1 MRVPSPHYDDFASPY
16 VGPITAADF
25 NHSGHLGLAVGLI
38 NNEAA
43 VILLGHGDG
52 PFVPSSAVFANAVGM
67 PTNAMGA
74 ADFNTDGNLD
84 LAIINGVSGQLPV
97 VLGYGDGAFST
108 AGDLYNG
115 TLPVGVAVGD
125 FNADG
130 KLDAAVASGGTT
142 TYPDSGLAVS
152 LGKGDGT
159 FTQAGGSPIAVG
171 QSLSAVITFDLNGEG
186 KLGLAETDSAAHT
199 VTILLV

>member
-1 MRVPSPHYDDFASPY
+1 MAVPRPPYEDFASRY
-16 VGPITAADF
+16 GGPITAADF

-38 NNEAA
+38 NNEAV

-52 PFVPSSAVFANAVGM
+52 TFIPSSAAFANALGM

-74 ADFNTDGNLD
+74 ADFNADGNLD

-115 TLPVGVAVGD
+115 TFPVGVAVGD

-130 KLDAAVASGGTT
+130 KLDAVGANRFSSK
-142 TYPDSGLAVS
+142 YPGSGLTGS
-152 LGKGDGT
+152 LG
-159 FTQAGGSPIAVG
+159 
-171 QSLSAVITFDLNGEG
+171 NGV
-186 KLGLAETDSAAHT
+186 A
-199 VTILLV
+199 